1 MKKYSFYEIAKPQK
15 FGGKC
20 LYKWFDDLKVLQMI
34 TNRKLMLNETR
45 YRP

>member
-1 MKKYSFYEIAKPQK
+1 MRSQTFKSFE
-15 FGGKC
+15 FGVKC